1 VNLPLQVGLLG
12 LVIAAVDPDVA
23 EGLSL
28 YQRLKY
34 DRAVVALGRALAK
47 HELPREDRVAALE
60 TLGFAYTVL
69 GDATNSELTFH
80 NLLDLAPTYA
90 LDPSLSPRLLSAF
103 AQAKSSWIE
112 GRTVQF
118 ELRSSLSSRD
128 LEGTLLGGDDRRV
141 GSVVA
146 RLGDG
151 AAMPLLCRDR
161 GCRGERPRER
171 FTIEVLDHTGALL
184 STSGPYEAAPE
195 DSDGEPWWVLAL
207 IAAAAV
213 GGGVALTLA
222 IAGSD
227 EAPPGSLGRLQ
238 LP

>member
-1 VNLPLQVGLLG
+1 VILPLQVGLLG

-47 HELPREDRVAALE
+47 RELPREDRIAALE

-80 NLLDLAPTYA
+80 SLLDLAPSYA

-103 AQAKSSWIE
+103 AQAKSTWIE

-118 ELRSSLSSRD
+118 ELRTTLSARE
-128 LEGTLLGGDDRRV
+128 LEGTLLGGDVRRV

-146 RLGDG
+146 RFGDG
-151 AAMPLLCRDR
+151 QAMPLLCRDR
-161 GCRGERPRER
+161 GCRGERPHDR

-184 STSGPYEAAPE
+184 STSGPFEGAPDE
-195 DSDGEPWWVLAL
+195 DEGEPWWILAL
-207 IAAAAV
+207 VAAAAV

-222 IAGSD
+222 IAGSE
-227 EAPPGSLGRLQ
+227 EAPPGTLGRLQ